1 MNKQTKRCHELMGE
15 INRSQCF
22 INHVEKIISWI
33 VNKIGIFTINKT
45 IKYTKK
51 YKIF

>member
-22 INHVEKIISWI
+22 INHVEKIIYLGLLIKLAFSQY
-33 VNKIGIFTINKT
+33 NKT
-45 IKYTKK
+45 IKYTQN
-51 YKIF
+51 I